1 MQRVNEKNSDENLKF
16 GEKTCK
22 KWKNTQKSEIFV
34 SMATTQN

>member
-1 MQRVNEKNSDENLKF
+1 MQRVNEKISDKNLEF

-22 KWKNTQKSEIFV
+22 KRKNTQKSEISV